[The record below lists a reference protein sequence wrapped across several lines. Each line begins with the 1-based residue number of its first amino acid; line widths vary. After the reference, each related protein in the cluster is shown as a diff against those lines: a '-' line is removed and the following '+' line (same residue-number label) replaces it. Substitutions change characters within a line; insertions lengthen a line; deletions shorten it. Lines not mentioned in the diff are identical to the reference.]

1 MKVHFQK
8 KEVKEVITLE
18 QIQKRLAEAIKQSGM
33 TQNAIAN
40 ALGVKHVQIS
50 CYVHGK
56 KMPALDTLA
65 NLCRV
70 LDIDAN
76 YILCLTD

>member
-1 MKVHFQK
+1 M
-8 KEVKEVITLE
+8 ITLE
-18 QIQKRLAEAIKQSGM
+18 EIQKRLAETIRQSGM
-33 TQNAIAN
+33 TQTELARQLGIRQPTVGQYLSGR
-40 ALGVKHVQIS
+40 AL
-50 CYVHGK
+50 
-56 KMPALDTLA
+56 PALDTLA